1 MRQEDDTSNSGG
13 GTGKWIVRPNAAR
26 AVKYMARAGGAGV
39 AAAQKALASLCL
51 QGVGVA
57 RNIDAAR
64 GMSSDLRCADSTDSS
79 VDAWCLCA

>member
-13 GTGKWIVRPNAAR
+13 GTGKWIVRPNAAL

-39 AAAQKALASLCL
+39 VAAQKALAALCL

-57 RNIDAAR
+57 HNFDAAR
-64 GMSSDLRCADSTDSS
+64 GMR
-79 VDAWCLCA
+79 